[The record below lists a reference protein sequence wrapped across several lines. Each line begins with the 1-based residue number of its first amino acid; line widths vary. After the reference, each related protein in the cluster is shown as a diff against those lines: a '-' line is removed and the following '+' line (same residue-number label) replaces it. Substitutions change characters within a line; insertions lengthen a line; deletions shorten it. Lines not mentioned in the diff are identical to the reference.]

1 MKKKKYIYIAIVT
14 VVLLVLLIIYLTNH
28 TYTIEELEKKTDDL
42 VEEIINPNLTYEEF
56 SEIAGNVPNVHIPV
70 GPNCYLRNKP
80 TKEQIKKYKLE
91 NYVKIQEE
99 LANKVEKKYL
109 DNFKYEI
116 VESKEDED
124 NNQICQTVRITTFY
138 YALYINDL
146 LGLTTELFDK
156 NMEDIVTNVKTQ
168 IAFYKVQVLG
178 MKVLDKHLD
187 EYDNKNKESI
197 DVQVCYKNGKFETK
211 DDALG
216 FILSLQGE
224 RYTNNDFSI
233 PSNVK
238 RAEARLAKY
247 LKEAKETKI
256 E

>member
-1 MKKKKYIYIAIVT
+1 
-14 VVLLVLLIIYLTNH
+14 
-28 TYTIEELEKKTDDL
+28 
-42 VEEIINPNLTYEEF
+42 
-56 SEIAGNVPNVHIPV
+56 
-70 GPNCYLRNKP
+70 
-80 TKEQIKKYKLE
+80 
-91 NYVKIQEE
+91 
-99 LANKVEKKYL
+99 
-109 DNFKYEI
+109 
-116 VESKEDED
+116 
-124 NNQICQTVRITTFY
+124 
-138 YALYINDL
+138 
-146 LGLTTELFDK
+146 
-156 NMEDIVTNVKTQ
+156 MEDIVTNVKTQ